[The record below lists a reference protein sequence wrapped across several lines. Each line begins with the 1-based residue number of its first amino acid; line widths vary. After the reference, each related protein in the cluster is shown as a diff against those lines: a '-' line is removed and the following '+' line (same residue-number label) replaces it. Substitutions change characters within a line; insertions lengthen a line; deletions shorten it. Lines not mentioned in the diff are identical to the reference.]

1 MSKRQIEEATLKN
14 EPVEKN
20 TGDEEQLLTIE
31 NENCLDKLDRLW
43 NKNFFLLWQGQLVS
57 VLGNIVYSIA
67 LGFWMLDL
75 TGSTA
80 LMGSL
85 MATSMVP
92 NLIIAPFAGV
102 LVDKW
107 DRKWVIVVT
116 DFIRGVF
123 ITFIGIAAMLN
134 FIQIW
139 MVFGAALING
149 LCAAFFSPAISSVQ
163 PDVVPKSKL
172 LKANSIN
179 TMSSTSMQMI
189 GNALGG
195 LLYIHFGAPYMF
207 LFNGISFLF
216 SAFTELFIVVP
227 PIVKEDKK
235 ITFLDDFKEGFKFTW
250 NFKALKRITL
260 TACFIN
266 FIANGAFL
274 LILPYFKSMEFLG
287 ASRYGY
293 AIALES
299 LGMIAGSLI
308 LSVFTLPSNKKFNVF
323 IIGSILLC
331 VAPILFLFTNNF
343 YIIVALFFLQGLGNA
358 IINTLLSATMQ
369 QIVPR
374 EMRGKVFALFQSLV
388 MGLSPL
394 GTLLGGV
401 LGEVFPLRVVMG
413 GGFVILLVEMI
424 GFCMLKGCREVINY
438 DSEKTSVEELI
449 ANTAM

>member
-1 MSKRQIEEATLKN
+1 MIERENDEKKLQKEAQGN
-14 EPVEKN
+14 N
-20 TGDEEQLLTIE
+20 IE
-31 NENCLDKLDRLW
+31 NSDLNKSERLW

-67 LGFWMLDL
+67 LGFWILDL

-92 NLIIAPFAGV
+92 NLILTPFAGV

-107 DRKWVIVVT
+107 DRKWVIVIT

-123 ITFIGIAAMLN
+123 NTLIGVAALLN
-134 FIQIW
+134 FIEIW
-139 MVFGAALING
+139 MVFGTALING
-149 LCAAFFSPAISSVQ
+149 LCAAFFNPAISSVQ
-163 PDVVPKSKL
+163 PDIVPKSKL
-172 LKANSIN
+172 LKANSIS

-189 GNALGG
+189 GNAIGGG
-195 LLYIHFGAPYMF
+195 LYIVFGAAYMF

-216 SAFTELFIVVP
+216 SAFTEIFIVVP
-227 PIVKEDKK
+227 PIEKSDKK
-235 ITFLDDFKEGFKFTW
+235 VTFLEDFKEGFKFTW
-250 NFKALKRITL
+250 NFKALRRITL

-266 FIANGAFL
+266 FVANGAFL
-274 LILPYFKSMEFLG
+274 LVLPYFKSMEFLG
-287 ASRYGY
+287 PTKYGY

-299 LGMIAGSLI
+299 LGMVAGSLL
-308 LSVFTLPSNKKFNVF
+308 LSVVTIPCRKKFNVF

-331 VAPILFLFTNNF
+331 ICPILFLFSNNF
-343 YIIVALFFLQGLGNA
+343 YIITGLFFLQGLGNA

-369 QIVPR
+369 MIVPR

-394 GTLLGGV
+394 GTLLGGI
-401 LGEVFPLRVVMG
+401 LGEVLPLKIVMG
-413 GGFVILLVEMI
+413 GGFIILLIEMI
-424 GFCMLKGCREVINY
+424 GFCMLKGCKEVINY
-438 DSEKTSVEELI
+438 DSENSSVEQLM
-449 ANTAM
+449 ANASI

>member
-1 MSKRQIEEATLKN
+1 MEKSQNEELNLQN
-14 EPVEKN
+14 EALAVS
-20 TGDEEQLLTIE
+20 EENSIVASEMIDT
-31 NENCLDKLDRLW
+31 DKLW

-67 LGFWMLDL
+67 LGFWILDL

-102 LVDKW
+102 FVDKW

-116 DFIRGVF
+116 DFIRGIV
-123 ITFIGIAAMLN
+123 ITIVGIAALMG

-139 MVFGAALING
+139 MVFVAALING

-172 LKANSIN
+172 LKANSVS

-189 GNALGG
+189 GNAVGG
-195 LLYIHFGAPYMF
+195 VLYISFGAAYMF

-216 SAFTELFIVVP
+216 SAFTEVFIKVP
-227 PIVKEDKK
+227 TIKKQDTK
-235 ITFLDDFKEGFKFTW
+235 ITFLEDFKEGFKFTW
-250 NFKALKRITL
+250 NFTALRRITL

-266 FIANGAFL
+266 FVANGAFL
-274 LILPYFKSMEFLG
+274 LVLPYFNANELLG
-287 ASRYGY
+287 ATKYGY
-293 AIALES
+293 AIAAES
-299 LGMIAGSLI
+299 LGMVVGSLL
-308 LSVFTLPSNKKFNVF
+308 LSVFTIPCKRKFNIF
-323 IIGSILLC
+323 IIGSLLLC
-331 VAPILFLFTNNF
+331 VSPILFLFVNNF
-343 YIIVALFFLQGLGNA
+343 YIITSLFFLQGLGNA

-369 QIVPR
+369 LIVPR

-394 GTLLGGV
+394 GTIIGGLLG
-401 LGEVFPLRVVMG
+401 EMFPLKFVMG
-413 GGFVILLVEMI
+413 SGFIILLIEML
-424 GFCMLKGCREVINY
+424 GFCSLKGCKEIINY
-438 DSEKTSVEELI
+438 DSEKTTVEELI
-449 ANTAM
+449 SNATI